1 MAPRRAAQHTVFIL
15 RIVPILAPLPHI
27 ASHIIQ
33 PILICREAPDRTRP
47 RVPIFIPLDHGTAFR
62 FVSNP
67 RLLSAV
73 ITRSRRRRPLRTP
86 WIKVYLGTLLFRRI
100 SGFRIQSHCYTPFNV
115 GRQPVVRALGQRTRT
130 AFSLGQ
136 PFAKRFHI
144 VQLTP
149 TTGFVGPCLNP
160 GSFQVAPRRFHPL
173 LTNRVHAFRRVVA
186 GSLDECIKVLQA
198 RIPNVEQHLRPGDRH
213 EFHP

>member
-1 MAPRRAAQHTVFIL
+1 MAPRRTAQHTVFIL
-15 RIVPILAPLPHI
+15 RIVPILAPLPHV

-47 RVPIFIPLDHGTAFR
+47 RVPIVITLDHGPAFR

-86 WIKVYLGTLLFRRI
+86 WIKVYLGALLFRRI
-100 SGFRIQSHCYTPFNV
+100 SGFRIQSHCYTPFSV
-115 GRQPVVRALGQRTRT
+115 GRQPVMHALGQRTGT

-144 VQLTP
+144 VPAYAHDRIRWALFKP
-149 TTGFVGPCLNP
+149 RLLP
-160 GSFQVAPRRFHPL
+160 GCTAPFPPA
-173 LTNRVHAFRRVVA
+173 LTNRVHAFRRV
-186 GSLDECIKVLQA
+186 
-198 RIPNVEQHLRPGDRH
+198 
-213 EFHP
+213 

>member
-1 MAPRRAAQHTVFIL
+1 MAPRRTAQHTIFIL
-15 RIVPILAPLPHI
+15 RIVPILAPLPHV

-47 RVPIFIPLDHGTAFR
+47 RVPIFIAFDHGTAFR

-115 GRQPVVRALGQRTRT
+115 GRQPVMHALGQRTGT

-144 VQLTP
+144 VPAYAHDRIRWALSKPRLLPGCTAPLPPAPYQSST
-149 TTGFVGPCLNP
+149 CLPSRRSRRSRRMHKSPP
-160 GSFQVAPRRFHPL
+160 GAYPK
-173 LTNRVHAFRRVVA
+173 
-186 GSLDECIKVLQA
+186 C
-198 RIPNVEQHLRPGDRH
+198 
-213 EFHP
+213 